1 MTMPAN
7 RGDQIEPQVNP
18 LAVIEAA
25 WSRLCAWVRKV
36 GEMRVAWAVLA
47 AGFALAAALILVW
60 GKGQTFINDE
70 WNYLVVFRGWS
81 LETLLHP
88 QNGHLVAFPLI
99 IYKAMFGTVGAS
111 SHLPYQVATVVLH
124 LLVATL
130 FFLLVRT
137 RVALF
142 VAVALTILIAF
153 FGAGWDT
160 VMGAYELPN
169 LLGMAAGL
177 GMLLAL
183 ARRTRGGDLLACVL
197 LAISLGSFSV
207 GIAFALG
214 ALLAILLGGRTEWRR
229 AWIVLLPGA
238 VYVVW
243 FLWARQ
249 FGQSEVTL
257 ASVSSVFVGSADQM
271 AAICAGITGLFRVPG
286 SIGLP
291 TVLEFRPD
299 WGYPLAL
306 GVAGLIALHI
316 RRAPRSIHF
325 WTLFGTLVFY
335 LGLVAVGLDPAR
347 TPEASRYVYMGSI
360 LTLLLIVEL
369 ARDVRWSTTSGLVAV
384 VIFGLALIANAAELR
399 AGGRLFQAEGETN
412 RAALAALEL
421 DRRHVDE
428 GLPAEAVETTVHSHA
443 DMLFPIWAYF
453 ETAEE
458 SGSPAYS
465 LDELLATGE
474 QAREAADQ
482 ELVNS
487 LEIAAEP
494 VTNPTIARGAGAAP
508 PKPLSESAGHTRAF
522 GGCVALIP
530 DLGRTASFKLELPP
544 GGFSYKAVPGTPVG
558 VKLGRF
564 GDQPVIELPPVTGS
578 AEVAIPVDDVPVPWQ
593 AEVRGEDR
601 LLACAR

>member
-1 MTMPAN
+1 MGTV
-7 RGDQIEPQVNP
+7 QLTPQVNP
-18 LAVIEAA
+18 LRTIEAIVGRFAA
-25 WSRLCAWVRKV
+25 WARRV
-36 GEMRVAWAVLA
+36 GEARVAYTVLGLTYAFA
-47 AGFALAAALILVW
+47 ALLILVW

-70 WNYLVVFRGWS
+70 WNYLVVFRGWN

-99 IYKAMFGTVGAS
+99 LYKAMFGTVGAS
-111 SHLPYQVATVVLH
+111 SHLPYQAMTVVLH

-130 FFLLVRT
+130 FFFLVRT
-137 RVALF
+137 RVALA
-142 VAVALTILIAF
+142 VAVALTVLIAF

-160 VMGAYELPN
+160 VMGAYEFPN

-183 ARRTRGGDLLACVL
+183 GKRTRAGDILACAL
-197 LAISLGSFSV
+197 LTISLGSFSV

-214 ALLAILLGGRTEWRR
+214 ALLAMLLGGRTEWRR
-229 AWIVLLPGA
+229 VWIVLIPG
-238 VYVVW
+238 VLYVAW

-249 FGQSEVTL
+249 FGQTEVTL
-257 ASVSSVFVGSADQM
+257 ASVSSMFSGIADQM
-271 AAICAGITGLFRVPG
+271 AAICASVTGLFRVPG

-291 TVLEFRPD
+291 TVLELRQD

-306 GVAGLIALHI
+306 VLGALIALHI

-325 WTLFGTLVFY
+325 WTLIGTLVFY
-335 LGLVAVGLDPAR
+335 LALVAVGLDPAR

-360 LTLLLIVEL
+360 LTLLVIAEL
-369 ARDVRWSTTSGLVAV
+369 AAEIRWSTTIGVVAV
-384 VIFGLALIANAAELR
+384 VVFGLALMANASNLR

-421 DRRHVDE
+421 DRNQVDH
-428 GLPAEAVETTVHSHA
+428 GLPVESVESTTHSHP

-453 ETAEE
+453 EMTEAD
-458 SGSPAYS
+458 GSPAYD
-465 LDELLATGE
+465 LGELLATGQ

-487 LEIAAEP
+487 LEIEAEP
-494 VTNPTIARGAGAAP
+494 VAR
-508 PKPLSESAGHTRAF
+508 PKPDSNGSPPTLVSESEGQARAI
-522 GGCVALIP
+522 GACLALAP
-530 DLGRTASFKLELPP
+530 ELGRTATFKLELPV
-544 GGFSYKAVPGTPVG
+544 GGFNYRVAPGTAVG
-558 VKLGRF
+558 IKLGRF
-564 GDQPVIELPPVTGS
+564 GSQPAIELPSVMGS
-578 AEVAIPVDDVPVPWQ
+578 AEVAIPADGAPVPWQ
-593 AEVRGEDR
+593 AEVQTESR